1 LGLGGK
7 GKGYGREVVEHG
19 EGGNGV
25 ERDQKVRRVEC
36 C

>member
-19 EGGNGV
+19 EGGDGR
-25 ERDQKVRRVEC
+25 EGPKG
-36 C
+36 